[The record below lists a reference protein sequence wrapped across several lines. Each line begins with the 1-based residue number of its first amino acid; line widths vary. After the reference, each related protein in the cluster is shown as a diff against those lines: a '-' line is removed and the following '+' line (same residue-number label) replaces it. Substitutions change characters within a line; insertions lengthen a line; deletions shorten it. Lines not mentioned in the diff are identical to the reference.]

1 MRVFSFAKLRYFCG
15 KVYTMKEGKTK
26 TDLEEL
32 LLKGPTKPEARRE
45 SDRER
50 DQAIFLTGVSVGCV
64 LALVAFILM
73 IEFLR

>member
-1 MRVFSFAKLRYFCG
+1 
-15 KVYTMKEGKTK
+15 MKEKQNKTNDLGK
-26 TDLEEL
+26 L
-32 LLKGPTKPEARRE
+32 LLEGPTDPKARRR
-45 SDRER
+45 SDKER

>member
-1 MRVFSFAKLRYFCG
+1 
-15 KVYTMKEGKTK
+15 MKEDKTK
-26 TDLEEL
+26 TDLKEL
-32 LLKGPTKPEARRE
+32 PLKGPTEPKARRR
-45 SDRER
+45 SDKER